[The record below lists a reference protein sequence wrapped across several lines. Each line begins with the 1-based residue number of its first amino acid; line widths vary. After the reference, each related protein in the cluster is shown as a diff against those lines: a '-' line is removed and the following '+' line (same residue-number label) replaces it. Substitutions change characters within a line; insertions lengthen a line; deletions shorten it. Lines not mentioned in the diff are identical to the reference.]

1 MNRLLWSAPALVLVI
16 ALALP
21 LPVGAT
27 GGYRDSW
34 LSTYADACQTLRSA
48 AASCVLCHTSA
59 PDLNPYGDTI
69 LGHRTTMTTTN
80 DLDSDGDGK
89 TNIVEINACFLPS
102 DPLSTPVPND
112 ARTWSL
118 IKALYR

>member
-1 MNRLLWSAPALVLVI
+1 MNRLLRSAPAPVLAI

-21 LPVGAT
+21 STAGAT

-34 LSTYADACQTLRSA
+34 LSTYAGACQTLRSA
-48 AASCVLCHTSA
+48 AASCVLCHTSP
-59 PDLNPYGDTI
+59 PDLNAYGGAI

-89 TNIVEINACFLPS
+89 TNIVEINACFLPGN
-102 DPLSTPVPND
+102 PLSIPVPND
-112 ARTWSL
+112 TRTWSL